1 MGKQIYSLDQLQ
13 KEKEKLIA
21 ERAICKSE
29 FIHSFNTT
37 KSLAKDRLLKIALSA
52 GVVGLITAGIRKL
65 SASDKKEEVADKEEA
80 ADQDSDH
87 FNFIHTL
94 LPILLPMVQNY
105 FTNSEESE

>member
-1 MGKQIYSLDQLQ
+1 MGKQIYSLDELQ
-13 KEKEKLIA
+13 KEKEKLIR

-29 FIHSFNTT
+29 FTHSFNTT

-65 SASDKKEEVADKEEA
+65 SASGKKEEA

-105 FTNSEESE
+105 FTHSEDPGEE